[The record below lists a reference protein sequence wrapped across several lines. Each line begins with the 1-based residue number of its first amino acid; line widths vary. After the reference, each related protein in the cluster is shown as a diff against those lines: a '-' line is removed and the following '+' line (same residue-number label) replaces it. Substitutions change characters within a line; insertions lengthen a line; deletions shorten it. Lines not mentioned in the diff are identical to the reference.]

1 MLNVQCAYARDI
13 DGKYEVFSSHLSAD
27 EIDLEVNEYYA
38 IIVNAEE
45 YDNKDDGVE
54 LNAPIVEYQKNHL
67 GNFEY
72 IFFYD
77 DYQSY
82 AYELGGLED
91 EEDDY

>member
-1 MLNVQCAYARDI
+1 MLNIQKAYAREVN
-13 DGKYEVFSSHLSAD
+13 GKYEVFSSYLSAD
-27 EIDLEVNEYYA
+27 EIELEDGEYYA
-38 IIVNAEE
+38 IIVDAEE
-45 YDNKDDGVE
+45 YDNKDDEVE

-72 IFFYD
+72 IFLYD

-91 EEDDY
+91 EEEDY

>member
-27 EIDLEVNEYYA
+27 EIDLEVDEYYA
-38 IIVNAEE
+38 IIVDAEAYNNQDE
-45 YDNKDDGVE
+45 GVE
-54 LNAPIVEYQKNHL
+54 FHAPIVEYQKNRL

-72 IFFYD
+72 IFLYD

-82 AYELGGLED
+82 AYELGALED
-91 EEDDY
+91 EEDDS